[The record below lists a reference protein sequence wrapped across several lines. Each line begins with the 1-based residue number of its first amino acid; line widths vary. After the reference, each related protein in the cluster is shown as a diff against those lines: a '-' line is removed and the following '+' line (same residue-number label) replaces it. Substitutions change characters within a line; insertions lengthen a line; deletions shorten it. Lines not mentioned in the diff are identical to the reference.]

1 MAVNAKTLEKPFL
14 TLRKSLKKASGQPS
28 PKEVH
33 DLRTRARRVEA
44 ALHALLLDQRR
55 KGRKILKEIT
65 PVRKRAGKARD
76 MDVLIR
82 LVSSLDV
89 PSDDDCRLRLIGYLS
104 RRRFAGARKLHSVI
118 RKRRNS
124 AANHLRRCSRA
135 IRRNHS
141 NKKEQQQ
148 WAADAAAISLQLSE
162 EIRNWPKLTTKNLH
176 QFRLKVKSCATFWS
190 FQAIRTLVKALGN
203 VKNKIGDWH
212 NWVELSAVARD
223 TLSHRESCAVLK
235 QIRSRTQKYLREGIA
250 EANRMRM
257 RYFHPR
263 PTRTNP
269 SARAIP
275 TSESVWKAAA
285 KLAA

>member
-1 MAVNAKTLEKPFL
+1 MGRGRCRNFPAAFRGDSKLAEVDYEE
-14 TLRKSLKKASGQPS
+14 PS
-28 PKEVH
+28 PIPAESKE
-33 DLRTRARRVEA
+33 LRY
-44 ALHALLLDQRR
+44 
-55 KGRKILKEIT
+55 
-65 PVRKRAGKARD
+65 
-76 MDVLIR
+76 VLE
-82 LVSSLDV
+82 
-89 PSDDDCRLRLIGYLS
+89 LS
-104 RRRFAGARKLHSVI
+104 GDK
-118 RKRRNS
+118 
-124 AANHLRRCSRA
+124 
-135 IRRNHS
+135 
-141 NKKEQQQ
+141 
-148 WAADAAAISLQLSE
+148 DA
-162 EIRNWPKLTTKNLH
+162 
-176 QFRLKVKSCATFWS
+176 
-190 FQAIRTLVKALGN
+190 LVKALGN